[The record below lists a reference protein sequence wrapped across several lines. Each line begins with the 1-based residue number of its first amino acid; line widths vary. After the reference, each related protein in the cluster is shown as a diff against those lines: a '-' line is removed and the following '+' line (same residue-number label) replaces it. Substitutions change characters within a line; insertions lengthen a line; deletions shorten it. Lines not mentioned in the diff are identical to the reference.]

1 MSGTPLTPE
10 DEAVLRLEGRLLVGH
25 TCKVIRFEGEGP
37 SPAELRERIV
47 ERVPDV
53 PALSLRLSD
62 ADGHMTWMPDPHFD
76 PRAHVVEGRRP
87 RPLERAELRQE
98 VAHLF
103 TERLDRARPLWR
115 IDVLPL
121 EPCGAALVWRL
132 HHALADGTTAMR
144 YASALL
150 WDERPFAAARS
161 TAGDVQARDERRR
174 RAHLARFFAREF
186 GRARSPFDGR
196 IGYRREVAFAR
207 LPLERLHV
215 AAKELAGATVNDAVV
230 SAVGGG
236 LSAWMEHHHG
246 HLQRVRVKIPV
257 SLHRQGDGAANADS
271 FFFVAVPLGH
281 GDPVGRLRAVHTATA
296 ERKME
301 HDAETMDQLLRELRG
316 VSPRL
321 ARFGERMERSAR
333 AFALNVSNVPGPRGP
348 VSVLGSPVASLHS
361 LAEIAQHHA
370 VRVATV
376 SMDDGLFLGFCADP
390 DIVPDVG
397 EIAEATEEEA
407 TDLISAA

>member
-1 MSGTPLTPE
+1 
-10 DEAVLRLEGRLLVGH
+10 
-25 TCKVIRFEGEGP
+25 
-37 SPAELRERIV
+37 
-47 ERVPDV
+47 
-53 PALSLRLSD
+53 
-62 ADGHMTWMPDPHFD
+62 MTWMPDPDFD
-76 PRAHVVEGRRP
+76 PRAHVVDVRPP
-87 RPLERAELRQE
+87 RPLESEQLREE
-98 VAHLF
+98 VARLF
-103 TERLDRARPLWR
+103 AEHLDRTRPLWR
-115 IDVLPL
+115 IDVFPL
-121 EPCGAALVWRL
+121 TQHGAALVWRL

-150 WDERPFAAARS
+150 WDEQPLAPARRR
-161 TAGDVQARDERRR
+161 AGDLQAPDEQRR

-186 GRARSPFDGR
+186 GRSDSPFDGR
-196 IGYRREVAFAR
+196 VGSRREVAFAR
-207 LPLERLHV
+207 LPLERLHA

-246 HLQRVRVKIPV
+246 QLGRVRVKIPV

-296 ERKME
+296 ERKAE

-321 ARFGERMERSAR
+321 ARFCERIERSAR
-333 AFALNVSNVPGPRGP
+333 AFALNVSNVPGPRGQ
-348 VSVLGSPVASLHS
+348 VSVLGSPVTSLHS
-361 LAEIAQHHA
+361 LAEIADHHA
-370 VRVATV
+370 VRVAAV

-390 DIVPDVG
+390 GILPDVG
-397 EIAEATEEEA
+397 EIAEATEREA
-407 TDLISAA
+407 TDLIAAA